1 MKYLVSLILIFSF
14 LKSLYYGIYEMNDK
28 KNKPAGITIIILA
41 ILGLIFPIGLLFI
54 IYWL

>member
-1 MKYLVSLILIFSF
+1 MKFIIIALLIFTF
-14 LKSLYYGIYEMNDK
+14 LKSFYYSLYEIKEK
-28 KNKPAGITIIILA
+28 KNKPAGITIIFLA

>member
-54 IYWL
+54 IY